1 MTAEHWPHT
10 LRERALKIRAQL
22 DALDDEIVLA
32 HAAGLSWRDIGTAA
46 GINHEKARQ
55 AAGRVAKRPD
65 RKPLPPL
72 SGAG

>member
-1 MTAEHWPHT
+1 MSTEHWPQA
-10 LRERALKIRAQL
+10 LRTRALKIRAQL
-22 DALDDEIVLA
+22 DALDDEILLA
-32 HAAGLSWRDIGTAA
+32 HAAGLSWRDIGTSA

-72 SGAG
+72 PGAG